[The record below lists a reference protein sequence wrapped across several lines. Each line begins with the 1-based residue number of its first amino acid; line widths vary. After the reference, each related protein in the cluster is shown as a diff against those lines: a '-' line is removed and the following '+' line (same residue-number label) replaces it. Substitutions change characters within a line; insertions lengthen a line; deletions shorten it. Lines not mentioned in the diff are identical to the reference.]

1 MTNAG
6 KSQCG
11 FSSGKVTNAASDSQL
26 SRTEPLPAAAQLP
39 SQHYDRAVH
48 AGGYHLLLVIEPG

>member
-1 MTNAG
+1 MGPGRHGIGHAVGDGPGLAG
-6 KSQCG
+6 TS
-11 FSSGKVTNAASDSQL
+11 
-26 SRTEPLPAAAQLP
+26 P